1 MKKTLLAGLAVVMLA
16 PLVAQASCDTVK
28 ADITQKIVANGLP
41 ESGFKLDIVPN
52 DQADQ
57 AGGDQHDREPT
68 GARRLQRFAGG
79 TERCNA
85 IVDHAPD
92 VAQNCTVPS
101 AYRVERVNTLW

>member
-16 PLVAQASCDTVK
+16 PLMAQASCESVK

-57 AGGDQHDREPT
+57 SGGQVVGHCGNDSQKIVYIKTADAGDSSAASPKT
-68 GARRLQRFAGG
+68 GTSQ
-79 TERCNA
+79 
-85 IVDHAPD
+85 DS
-92 VAQNCTVPS
+92 Q
-101 AYRVERVNTLW
+101 